1 MQIFVKTP
9 TRKTITLEVEP
20 SDTIETIT
28 FKILDKEGIP
38 IELQKLIFAGK
49 QLNNDKTLADYNIS
63 RESTLEL
70 IVKNPPNY
78 CLINY
83 NHFEK

>member
-1 MQIFVKTP
+1 M
-9 TRKTITLEVEP
+9 
-20 SDTIETIT
+20 
-28 FKILDKEGIP
+28 
-38 IELQKLIFAGK
+38 IFAGK

-83 NHFEK
+83 NHFEKLKISHYCICCANTMSLKERIEKELGIEIENQE